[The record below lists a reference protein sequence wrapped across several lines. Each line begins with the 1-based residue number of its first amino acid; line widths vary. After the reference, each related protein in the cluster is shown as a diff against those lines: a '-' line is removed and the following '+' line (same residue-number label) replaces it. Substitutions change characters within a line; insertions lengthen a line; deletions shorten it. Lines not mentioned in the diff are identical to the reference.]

1 MPREALHLDDE
12 ARPTLLTD
20 GTVWLVALLL
30 LGGSYAFAQS
40 TQPPA
45 RTVDALD
52 GAVAVTLP
60 SGWAHGE
67 EDAFFTAEHPS
78 MDGMP
83 PTLTV
88 TRLEGELDPMARD
101 IALARMEE
109 ERADHGVG
117 YRVLH
122 IDERTDAFGGNEAT
136 LVWWAMSQDP
146 PGSRAGDAVVP
157 LVVEGVDA
165 LVHTPG
171 GESFHVEAFEAT
183 HGVDVEDELQ
193 RILREL
199 RIVGG
204 AS

>member
-1 MPREALHLDDE
+1 MPREPLHLEDE
-12 ARPTLLTD
+12 ARPTLMTD
-20 GTVWLVALLL
+20 GALWLLALLL
-30 LGGSYAFAQS
+30 LGGSYGFAMA

-52 GAVAVTLP
+52 GAVSASLP
-60 SGWAHGE
+60 SGWAHSE
-67 EDAFFTAEHPS
+67 EGDTFTAEHPS

-83 PTLTV
+83 PTLMV
-88 TRLEGELDPMARD
+88 RRMGEELDPLARD
-101 IALARMEE
+101 LAVTRMEE
-109 ERADHGVG
+109 ERASHGVG

-122 IDERTDAFGGNEAT
+122 VDELEDAFGGNRAT

-146 PGSRAGDAVVP
+146 PGSRPGDAVIP

-165 LVHTPG
+165 LVTTPA

-193 RILREL
+193 RVLREL